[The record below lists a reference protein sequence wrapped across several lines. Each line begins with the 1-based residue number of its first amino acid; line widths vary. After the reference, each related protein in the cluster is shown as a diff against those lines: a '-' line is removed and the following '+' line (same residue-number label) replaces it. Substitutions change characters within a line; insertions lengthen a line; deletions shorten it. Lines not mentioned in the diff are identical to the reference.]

1 MRLDLMVRKQSNNGG
16 DQGDHTDRIQRI
28 EELSQELTRAVESSR
43 QLRTKALRL
52 SADLKRRLLLKKS
65 R

>member
-28 EELSQELTRAVESSR
+28 EELSQELTRAVESLR

>member
-43 QLRTKALRL
+43 QLCTKALRL
-52 SADLKRRLLLKKS
+52 SAELERRLLLKKS